1 MEEQQDYKVTHKFFI
16 AGVQFHEMKNVID
29 DLSEGDNLLLVP
41 EPSNKFDPNAVC
53 IELVTWGDPPS
64 VMLGFV
70 PKKFSSEVAAAL
82 EVGKSLECVLVKLNK
97 SAKTWEQAEVEIREV
112 FKGVF
117 EEAGPD
123 IGDGSDYDEGCREE
137 TE

>member
-29 DLSEGDNLLLVP
+29 DLSEDDNLLITP
-41 EPSNKFDPNAVC
+41 EPTNKYDPNAIK
-53 IELVTWGDPPS
+53 IEHSG
-64 VMLGFV
+64 VMLGYV
-70 PKKFSSEVAAAL
+70 PKKHSSEVAAAL

-112 FKGVF
+112 FKEVF

-123 IGDGSDYDEGCREE
+123 IGDGSDCDEGCREE